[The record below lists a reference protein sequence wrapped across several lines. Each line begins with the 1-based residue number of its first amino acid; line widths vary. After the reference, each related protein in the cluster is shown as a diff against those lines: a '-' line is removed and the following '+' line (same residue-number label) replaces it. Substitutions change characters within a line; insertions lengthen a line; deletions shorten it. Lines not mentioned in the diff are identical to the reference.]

1 MNRTVAVAL
10 TVAADLSIM
19 VYALSI
25 DGDLNNNVEVNMH
38 GNGS

>member
-10 TVAADLSIM
+10 IVAADLSIM
-19 VYALSI
+19 VYALPI
-25 DGDLNNNVEVNMH
+25 DGDLNNNVERNIH